1 MINSLVYIPS
11 GLQSPEL
18 EILLAKAQ
26 EIINSKK
33 KLNIIIC
40 SGAKNYACSFNI
52 YSQKTICI
60 VCKNRLRNGLKNLKG
75 DYNLIETPQIIREL
89 ILFNEKL
96 HNKIKDKKKLLK
108 IYYKKIDVGIATYS
122 SYLGISRDLNL
133 EGFFAFKSLK
143 KILKCTIFLS
153 KFFLSYLKKN
163 KIDEIFIFNGRQ
175 NQSRPLFRI
184 AKILKIKVTILEHST
199 IFRNSKG
206 VRNYADNLPFDYNF
220 FSNKIKNHV
229 SKYSSKIKKKYS
241 NNYFEFKQ
249 RGMVVNDK
257 ASYIKNQKKDF
268 LPTQWDIKKKNIIF
282 LTSSDD
288 EYEVLGNQ
296 YKSLHYQ
303 NQTNAV
309 LKIINSFIHKAKS
322 DYHLWIRM
330 HPNLANIKWSY
341 SSNILKLRN
350 LHPNVHIIKPS
361 SKVSSYKMISLC
373 DKFLTFNSSSALEA
387 VYINKPT
394 ILLAKTYFDKL
405 KCFYVPKNHK
415 ETIKLIFN
423 SKLVPKKRDEI
434 RKFALFLIESGIKQ
448 KYFSGN
454 FIDGFKFNSKQINY
468 SFFNIP
474 IFYFGKILT
483 HFFFNSLN
491 YYMRFYNK
499 FDKNFDKNV

>member
-40 SGAKNYACSFNI
+40 SGTKNYACSFNI

-60 VCKNRLRNGLKNLKG
+60 ACKNRLGNGLQKLNG
-75 DYNLIETPQIIREL
+75 DYNLLETPQIINES

-96 HNKIKDKKKLLK
+96 YNKITDKKKLLK
-108 IYYKKIDVGIATYS
+108 IYYKKIDVGLATYS

-133 EGFFAFKSLK
+133 EGFLASKALK
-143 KILKCTIFLS
+143 KILKCTIVLS
-153 KFFLSYLKKN
+153 NFFLSYLKKN

-175 NQSRPLFRI
+175 NQNRPLFRI
-184 AKILKIKVTILEHST
+184 AKLLKIKVTILEHST

-206 VRNYADNLPFDYNF
+206 VRNFKDHLPYDYNF
-220 FSNKIKNHV
+220 FSNKIKNHT
-229 SKYSSKIKKKYS
+229 SKFSSKTKKKYS

-249 RGMVVNDK
+249 RGLVVNDK
-257 ASYIKNQKKDF
+257 VSYVKNQKKNF
-268 LPTQWDIKKKNIIF
+268 LPNQWDKKKKNVIF

-288 EYEVLGNQ
+288 EYEVLGDQ
-296 YKSLHYQ
+296 YKNLLYQ
-303 NQTNAV
+303 NQTDAI
-309 LKIINSFIHKAKS
+309 LKIINSFIHKANS

-330 HPNLANIKWSY
+330 HPNLVNVKWSY
-341 SSNILKLRN
+341 SSNILKFEN
-350 LHPNVHIIKPS
+350 LHPNIHIIKPS

-373 DKFLTFNSSSALEA
+373 DKFLTYNSSSSLEA
-387 VYINKPT
+387 VYMNKPV
-394 ILLAKTYFDKL
+394 ILLGKTYFDKL
-405 KCFYVPKNHK
+405 KSFYIPKNHK

-423 SKLVPKKRDEI
+423 SKLPPKKRDEI
-434 RKFALFLIESGIKQ
+434 RKFALFWIETGIKQ
-448 KYFSGN
+448 KYFFGN
-454 FIDGFKFNSKQINY
+454 FIDGFKFNNKEIN
-468 SFFNIP
+468 FNYINKL

-483 HFFFNSLN
+483 HYFFNWLN
-491 YYMRFYNK
+491 YYMRIYNK
-499 FDKNFDKNV
+499 LSMIFYKNV

>member
-26 EIINSKK
+26 EIINSQK

-60 VCKNRLRNGLKNLKG
+60 ACKNRLRNGLKNLNG
-75 DYNLIETPQIIREL
+75 HYNLIETPQIIKEI
-89 ILFNEKL
+89 ILFNENL
-96 HNKIKDKKKLLK
+96 HNKIKNKKNLLK
-108 IYYKKIDVGIATYS
+108 IYYKKIDVGLATYS

-133 EGFFAFKSLK
+133 EGFFAFKSIK
-143 KILKCTIFLS
+143 KILKCTIVLS
-153 KFFLSYLKKN
+153 NFFLNYLKKN
-163 KIDEIFIFNGRQ
+163 KIDKIFIFNGRQ
-175 NQSRPLFRI
+175 NQNRPLFRI
-184 AKILKIKVTILEHST
+184 AKILKIKVTILEHAT

-206 VRNYADNLPFDYNF
+206 VRNYADHLPYDYNF
-220 FSNKIKNHV
+220 FSNKIKNYA
-229 SKYSSKIKKKYS
+229 SKFSSKIKKKYS

-249 RGMVVNDK
+249 RGLVVNDK
-257 ASYIKNQKKDF
+257 TSYVKNQKKDF
-268 LPTQWDIKKKNIIF
+268 LPIQWDIKKKNIVF
-282 LTSSDD
+282 FTSSDD

-296 YKSLHYQ
+296 YKNLLYQ
-303 NQTNAV
+303 NQTNAI
-309 LKIINSFIHKAKS
+309 LQIINSFIDKDKS
-322 DYHLWIRM
+322 NYHLWIRI
-330 HPNLANIKWSY
+330 HPNLASVKWSY
-341 SSNILKLRN
+341 SSNILKLEN

-373 DKFLTFNSSSALEA
+373 DKFLTYSSSSALEA

-423 SKLVPKKRDEI
+423 SKLAPKKRDEI
-434 RKFALFLIESGIKQ
+434 RKFALFWIESGIKQ

-468 SFFNIP
+468 SFFNKST
-474 IFYFGKILT
+474 FYFGKIFT
-483 HFFFNSLN
+483 HFFFNWLN
-491 YYMRFYNK
+491 YYMRNYNK
-499 FDKNFDKNV
+499 FDKIFYKKV